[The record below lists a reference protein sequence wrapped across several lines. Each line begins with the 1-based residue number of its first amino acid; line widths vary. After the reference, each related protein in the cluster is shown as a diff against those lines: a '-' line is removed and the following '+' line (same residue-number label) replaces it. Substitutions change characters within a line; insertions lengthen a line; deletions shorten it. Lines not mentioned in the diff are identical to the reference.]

1 LRIAPPTIG
10 KTEERATVVIVNMV
24 LKLDEGKLKLF
35 DWKAQAAP
43 CGSPEQASAILAL
56 RLPWGETV
64 IVY

>member
-1 LRIAPPTIG
+1 
-10 KTEERATVVIVNMV
+10 MV